1 VARVRAIDQHRSDG
15 ALDEH
20 CDYEHAAR
28 QVHKRE
34 HIMALS
40 KRPAAKKKQ
49 LANRRDAPP
58 PPKGNQRAR
67 RHGGQAM
74 PDAKR
79 LEQITNELTAAMPI
93 QSPHDKAAIHLCAL
107 AIARLESVGTY
118 LNEHGLLFRDGRERP
133 ATVLE
138 RRLSNEARTLLAELG
153 LTPRA
158 RVAIGVALSQVPDV
172 AQALSEPD
180 PTRRRGLMRDAGL
193 VIDATAVDDELDDE
207 EDDER

>member
-1 VARVRAIDQHRSDG
+1 MWRYIV
-15 ALDEH
+15 
-20 CDYEHAAR
+20 
-28 QVHKRE
+28 
-34 HIMALS
+34 ALS
-40 KRPAAKKKQ
+40 RDPKKRSKQ

-58 PPKGNQRAR
+58 PERGNKRAR

-107 AIARLESVGTY
+107 AIARLESVGAY

-138 RRLSNEARTLLAELG
+138 RKLSNEARTLLAELG
-153 LTPRA
+153 LTPRS
-158 RVAIGVALSQVPDV
+158 RVQIGVALSQVPDV

-180 PTRRRGLMRDAGL
+180 STRRRGLMRDAGL
-193 VIDATAVDDELDDE
+193 VIDSDAEEIDDELDDE
-207 EDDER
+207 EDDDP